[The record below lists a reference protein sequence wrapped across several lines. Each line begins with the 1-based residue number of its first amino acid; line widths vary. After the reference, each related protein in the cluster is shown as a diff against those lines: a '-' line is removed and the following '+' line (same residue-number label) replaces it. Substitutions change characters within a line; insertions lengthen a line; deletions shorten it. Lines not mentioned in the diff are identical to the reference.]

1 MGGVAAAG
9 EQSGVIQDNRGG
21 ADGREPAVGSGLGLD
36 ERAHPRVGPQ
46 QRHARSTGEKYA
58 VKRAFAEGDKR
69 RVRMDRDAA
78 AAGDVDPVTKSGRRD
93 DDVGAT
99 EQIDGGDGFD
109 LFKTFGEDCQNGGH
123 GVKLKGMS
131 GVAHGNFPDRKHAV
145 ILGCGYV
152 GAAVA
157 LQAVA
162 RGLHVTALTRNA
174 AKAEALRAAGVQAVI
189 VADLASEQWHG
200 QIAGGADFVLN
211 CVSSGGGGVDGYR
224 QSYLAG
230 MTSVVAWLR
239 QRGAAGAA
247 VYTSSTSVYPQG
259 GGTRVD
265 ESAATGGE
273 ERAQV
278 LLATEQILLAAEAA
292 AASRVVLRLAGIY
305 GPGRHH
311 LLEQVRA
318 GEAAGRAEAHLNL
331 AYRDDIAA
339 AVWAAWS
346 APAGARVYNVADDG
360 AATKGE
366 MVAWL
371 AARLAVALP
380 KFTGAPAGGRRA
392 ATPDRIIANDKLK
405 RELGWSPGCR
415 TFREGYEK
423 ILSL

>member
-1 MGGVAAAG
+1 
-9 EQSGVIQDNRGG
+9 
-21 ADGREPAVGSGLGLD
+21 
-36 ERAHPRVGPQ
+36 
-46 QRHARSTGEKYA
+46 
-58 VKRAFAEGDKR
+58 
-69 RVRMDRDAA
+69 
-78 AAGDVDPVTKSGRRD
+78 
-93 DDVGAT
+93 
-99 EQIDGGDGFD
+99 
-109 LFKTFGEDCQNGGH
+109 
-123 GVKLKGMS
+123 MS

-152 GAAVA
+152 GAAMA

-162 RGLHVTALTRNA
+162 RGLRVSALTRNA

-239 QRGAAGAA
+239 QSGAAGAA

-259 GGTRVD
+259 DGVRVD

-331 AYRDDIAA
+331 AYRDDIVA

-346 APAGARVYNVADDG
+346 APAGARIYNVADDG

-366 MVAWL
+366 VVAWL
-371 AARLAVALP
+371 AARLGVGLP
-380 KFTGAPAGGRRA
+380 RFTGVPAGGRRA
-392 ATPDRIIANDKLK
+392 VTPDRIIANDRLK
-405 RELGWSPGCR
+405 SELGWRPSYP